1 MQKTEFIWF
10 DGKLVPWD
18 QAQVHVL
25 THALHY
31 GDSVFEGIRAY
42 DCGDKGSSVFR
53 LKEHAK
59 RLVNSAKILCI
70 NIPYTEGQ
78 IYDACIDTL
87 RANKMKAA
95 YVRPLAFVGYGEM
108 GVYPGENPVHTIIA
122 CWAWGAYLGPEAKA
136 AGNYVNSILA
146 KVEAKEDGFDEAVM
160 LDTNGMVSEATGE
173 NIFIVENGVIKTPPL
188 TSMLGGITRASLVQL
203 GRDLGYTVEELP
215 FTRDELYV
223 ADEAFFC
230 GTAAELTPISSVDRR
245 TIGSGHAGPVTKH
258 LQKEFFKVVH
268 GDNPKYKD
276 WLAPYTI

>member
-1 MQKTEFIWF
+1 
-10 DGKLVPWD
+10 
-18 QAQVHVL
+18 
-25 THALHY
+25 
-31 GDSVFEGIRAY
+31 
-42 DCGDKGSSVFR
+42 
-53 LKEHAK
+53 
-59 RLVNSAKILCI
+59 
-70 NIPYTEGQ
+70 
-78 IYDACIDTL
+78 
-87 RANKMKAA
+87 
-95 YVRPLAFVGYGEM
+95 
-108 GVYPGENPVHTIIA
+108 
-122 CWAWGAYLGPEAKA
+122 
-136 AGNYVNSILA
+136 
-146 KVEAKEDGFDEAVM
+146 M